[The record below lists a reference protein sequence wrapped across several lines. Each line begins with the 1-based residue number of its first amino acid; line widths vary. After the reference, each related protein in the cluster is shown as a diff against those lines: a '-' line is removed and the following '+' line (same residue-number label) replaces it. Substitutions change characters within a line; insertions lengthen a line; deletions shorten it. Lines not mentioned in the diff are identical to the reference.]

1 MQKYLKNGKIHITI
15 EERQLVFK
23 LRAQV
28 TNVKMNFKG
37 MYQDFLCEI
46 CNEENESQEHII
58 KCKKIEKNYTIK
70 LDFSKI
76 FNGNVNQMVE
86 VARKFKENIEIRD
99 RIKQ

>member
-1 MQKYLKNGKIHITI
+1 
-15 EERQLVFK
+15 
-23 LRAQV
+23 
-28 TNVKMNFKG
+28 
-37 MYQDFLCEI
+37 MYEDFLCEI

-58 KCKKIEKNYTIK
+58 KCKKIEKNNTIK

>member
-1 MQKYLKNGKIHITI
+1 MKIFFEIFI
-15 EERQLVFK
+15 
-23 LRAQV
+23 V
-28 TNVKMNFKG
+28 TVNHVVV
-37 MYQDFLCEI
+37 I
-46 CNEENESQEHII
+46 
-58 KCKKIEKNYTIK
+58 KIEKINTIE

>member
-1 MQKYLKNGKIHITI
+1 MKIFFEIFI
-15 EERQLVFK
+15 
-23 LRAQV
+23 V
-28 TNVKMNFKG
+28 TVNHVVV
-37 MYQDFLCEI
+37 I
-46 CNEENESQEHII
+46 
-58 KCKKIEKNYTIK
+58 KIEKNNTIE